1 MYYKLERHYLLEKL
15 YYQCDG
21 ELDFYSTS
29 KRREIKNK
37 IYDELKYLA
46 DLWAQSSSEINVFD
60 KLFRLSQNRRGSKVF
75 LIFYKTEI
83 LDSKSE
89 PRRDKGLNQKNASK
103 DYADSSRRVNSDN
116 CPPMK
121 ALNARFM

>member
-60 KLFRLSQNRRGSKVF
+60 KLFRLSQNR
-75 LIFYKTEI
+75 
-83 LDSKSE
+83 
-89 PRRDKGLNQKNASK
+89 
-103 DYADSSRRVNSDN
+103 
-116 CPPMK
+116 
-121 ALNARFM
+121 